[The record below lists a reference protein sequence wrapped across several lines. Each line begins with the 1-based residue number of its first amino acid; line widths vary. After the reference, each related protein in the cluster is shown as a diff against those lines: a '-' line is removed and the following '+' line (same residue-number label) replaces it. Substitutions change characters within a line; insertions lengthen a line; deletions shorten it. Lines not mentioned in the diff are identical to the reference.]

1 MLYQGMIS
9 RGAEDVAF
17 RPIVASGPN
26 GAYPHHVFTD
36 RVIRRGELVTI
47 DVGARYSLYC
57 TDMTRT
63 VAVGPVN
70 GKLKDMAVAVLEA
83 FRKAS
88 SSVRPG
94 VKAKEIDLIA
104 RSVLSEYGFDSYYIH
119 STGHGVGIEVHER
132 PAIGPSNDEELKPYE
147 VVTVEPGVYIKGIG
161 GVRIEDTILITEA
174 GSRPISKY
182 PVDLF

>member
-1 MLYQGMIS
+1 M
-9 RGAEDVAF
+9 
-17 RPIVASGPN
+17 
-26 GAYPHHVFTD
+26 
-36 RVIRRGELVTI
+36 TI
-47 DVGARYSLYC
+47 DVGARYHLYC

-63 VAVGPVN
+63 VAVGGPVN
-70 GKLKDMAVAVLEA
+70 DKLKDMAVAVLEA

-94 VKAKEIDLIA
+94 IKAKEIDLIA

-147 VVTVEPGVYIKGIG
+147 VITVEPGGVYIKGIG
-161 GVRIEDTILITEA
+161 GVRIEDTILITEVA
-174 GSRPISKY
+174 QGP
-182 PVDLF
+182 